1 MTDNSRPEKDALK
14 KTWPTAEQLLCQFH
28 VLQAEWRWLT
38 ATANKVPKEDRRQLM
53 AAFQKILYAK
63 DLSQLQA
70 AKEHLRTVGH
80 EAYIHRVE
88 AFLCCE
94 KEWVQM
100 YRTNLA
106 TRGHNTNNY
115 SEASIR
121 ILKDVVLCRTKAF
134 NAVALVEIVV
144 STWEKYFE
152 TRLLRHAHHREA
164 SHRLTF
170 EHLLQDLPE
179 LPAGSITK
187 SGETYYVPS
196 SSSTATHEVQADVG
210 ICSCLGRSLS
220 ASDQKRYSEKLFV
233 YGVQCPDPYGI
244 PESDWIKDADAK
256 RLCPPVKMTNVVIYL
271 LFSPSQ
277 FTPESVENYKS
288 LEAYRPGKQPR
299 KLAAEPKHT
308 CESFNSSDK
317 EIFER
322 LQKAS
327 SSAVV
332 VRSIPKLDPEDTDSA
347 SEDEEMYTFL
357 WRAPLWG
364 TVTTFL
370 SRHAGGPAN
379 PYLAYDD
386 TDPLRRRVSRTLA

>member
-1 MTDNSRPEKDALK
+1 MQSLFQAPLVLMTDNSRPEKDALK
-14 KTWPTAEQLLCQFH
+14 KTWPTAEQHLCQFH

-80 EAYIHRVE
+80 EGYIRRVE

-100 YRTNLA
+100 YRTNLE

-170 EHLLQDLPE
+170 EHLLQDLPK
-179 LPAGSITK
+179 LPAGSIRK

-210 ICSCLGRSLS
+210 ICSCWVGSQGAFCKHQAAVQREFGGCLPNSPMLTPADCKQLGQLALGERCPPLEFCLPMRPAQQGVNIAESDSGVPSQQEPGTSTASSFSPQVGPSTAPDFSPQPGPSTVSDYCPEPGPSTAPDYCPEPGPSTAPDFSAQPEVFRLSLMS
-220 ASDQKRYSEKLFV
+220 FRGVNDC
-233 YGVQCPDPYGI
+233 VQCFI
-244 PESDWIKDADAK
+244 
-256 RLCPPVKMTNVVIYL
+256 
-271 LFSPSQ
+271 SQ
-277 FTPESVENYKS
+277 I
-288 LEAYRPGKQPR
+288 Q
-299 KLAAEPKHT
+299 
-308 CESFNSSDK
+308 
-317 EIFER
+317 
-322 LQKAS
+322 
-327 SSAVV
+327 
-332 VRSIPKLDPEDTDSA
+332 
-347 SEDEEMYTFL
+347 
-357 WRAPLWG
+357 
-364 TVTTFL
+364 
-370 SRHAGGPAN
+370 
-379 PYLAYDD
+379 
-386 TDPLRRRVSRTLA
+386 

>member
-80 EAYIHRVE
+80 EGYIRRVE

-170 EHLLQDLPE
+170 EHLLQDLPK
-179 LPAGSITK
+179 LPAGSIRK

-196 SSSTATHEVQADVG
+196 SSSTVTHEVQADVG
-210 ICSCLGRSLS
+210 ICSCW
-220 ASDQKRYSEKLFV
+220 
-233 YGVQCPDPYGI
+233 DP
-244 PESDWIKDADAK
+244 
-256 RLCPPVKMTNVVIYL
+256 
-271 LFSPSQ
+271 
-277 FTPESVENYKS
+277 
-288 LEAYRPGKQPR
+288 
-299 KLAAEPKHT
+299 
-308 CESFNSSDK
+308 
-317 EIFER
+317 
-322 LQKAS
+322 
-327 SSAVV
+327 
-332 VRSIPKLDPEDTDSA
+332 
-347 SEDEEMYTFL
+347 EEMYSALEKALRKMHKLAEGNAAYTVLLRSFTDGIGKVSSSSGAYSML
-357 WRAPLWG
+357 LRLNAAARAER
-364 TVTTFL
+364 
-370 SRHAGGPAN
+370 RHGKKIRVQPTA
-379 PYLAYDD
+379 LA
-386 TDPLRRRVSRTLA
+386 RRRPGVTRKSTRIPPGRPAKAGNARKSKRGHKLSDSVRANVPAAKSH

>member
-210 ICSCLGRSLS
+210 ICSCLDCKQLGQLALGERCPPLQFYLPMRP
-220 ASDQKRYSEKLFV
+220 AQQGVNIAESDS
-233 YGVQCPDPYGI
+233 GVQSQQPGPSTASG
-244 PESDWIKDADAK
+244 
-256 RLCPPVKMTNVVIYL
+256 
-271 LFSPSQ
+271 FSPQAGPSTAADFSPQ
-277 FTPESVENYKS
+277 
-288 LEAYRPGKQPR
+288 PGP
-299 KLAAEPKHT
+299 
-308 CESFNSSDK
+308 
-317 EIFER
+317 
-322 LQKAS
+322 
-327 SSAVV
+327 SAV
-332 VRSIPKLDPEDTDSA
+332 PDYCPEPGPSTAPDFSA
-347 SEDEEMYTFL
+347 QPEVF
-357 WRAPLWG
+357 
-364 TVTTFL
+364 
-370 SRHAGGPAN
+370 
-379 PYLAYDD
+379 
-386 TDPLRRRVSRTLA
+386 

>member
-88 AFLCCE
+88 AFLCCK

-210 ICSCLGRSLS
+210 ICSCWVGASMPTLKEKPYTRKRS
-220 ASDQKRYSEKLFV
+220 
-233 YGVQCPDPYGI
+233 
-244 PESDWIKDADAK
+244 
-256 RLCPPVKMTNVVIYL
+256 
-271 LFSPSQ
+271 
-277 FTPESVENYKS
+277 S
-288 LEAYRPGKQPR
+288 LETKTIFEDVGSRTGSQP
-299 KLAAEPKHT
+299 LAAREVASLERCSGACTPHT
-308 CESFNSSDK
+308 CVDTCG
-317 EIFER
+317 R
-322 LQKAS
+322 
-327 SSAVV
+327 AVPANV
-332 VRSIPKLDPEDTDSA
+332 CVSCAGQCTEAT
-347 SEDEEMYTFL
+347 SE
-357 WRAPLWG
+357 
-364 TVTTFL
+364 VQ
-370 SRHAGGPAN
+370 AGGC
-379 PYLAYDD
+379 DS
-386 TDPLRRRVSRTLA
+386 TRTKDNVPCLMDRL